1 MKDLG
6 IVQST
11 ERPSDVDIRETKVF
25 VASDVKEV
33 HEKKTDEQP
42 GFDGYSY
49 NLKEYDKDEYIK
61 SIQAKNAELL
71 FRQRMQSWKMKPHR
85 FRWRLQKFM
94 K

>member
-11 ERPSDVDIRETKVF
+11 EKPSDIDIRETKVF

-33 HEKKTDEQP
+33 KEEGTDGHP
-42 GFDGYSY
+42 GFSGYSY

-61 SIQAKNAELL
+61 ILQDKNTELETETTQVQVAL
-71 FRQRMQSWKMKPHR
+71 TEVYEMIGG
-85 FRWRLQKFM
+85 
-94 K
+94 

>member
-25 VASDVKEV
+25 VASDIKEV

-61 SIQAKNAELL
+61 SIQAKNAELEDETTQVQVAL
-71 FRQRMQSWKMKPHR
+71 TEVYEMIGG
-85 FRWRLQKFM
+85 
-94 K
+94 

>member
-11 ERPSDVDIRETKVF
+11 EKPSDIDIRETKVF

-33 HEKKTDEQP
+33 KEEGTDERP
-42 GFDGYSY
+42 GFSGYSY

-61 SIQAKNAELL
+61 ILQDKNTELETETTQVQVAL
-71 FRQRMQSWKMKPHR
+71 TEVYEMIGG
-85 FRWRLQKFM
+85 
-94 K
+94 

>member
-11 ERPSDVDIRETKVF
+11 EKPSDIDIRETKVF
-25 VASDVKEV
+25 VASDIKEVKE
-33 HEKKTDEQP
+33 EGTDGQP

-61 SIQAKNAELL
+61 ALQDKNTELETETTQVQVAL
-71 FRQRMQSWKMKPHR
+71 TEVYEMIGG
-85 FRWRLQKFM
+85 
-94 K
+94 

>member
-11 ERPSDVDIRETKVF
+11 EKPSDVDIRETKVF

-33 HEKKTDEQP
+33 KEEETDGRP
-42 GFDGYSY
+42 GFSGYSY

-61 SIQAKNAELL
+61 DLHDKNTELEDETSQVQIAL
-71 FRQRMQSWKMKPHR
+71 TEVYEMIGG
-85 FRWRLQKFM
+85 
-94 K
+94 

>member
-25 VASDVKEV
+25 VASDIKEV

-42 GFDGYSY
+42 GLDGYSY

-61 SIQAKNAELL
+61 SIQAKNAELEDETTQVQVAL
-71 FRQRMQSWKMKPHR
+71 TEVYEMIGG
-85 FRWRLQKFM
+85 
-94 K
+94 

>member
-25 VASDVKEV
+25 VASDIKEV
-33 HEKKTDEQP
+33 HEKKTDEKP

-61 SIQAKNAELL
+61 SIQAKNAELEDETTQVQVAL
-71 FRQRMQSWKMKPHR
+71 TEVYEMIGG
-85 FRWRLQKFM
+85 
-94 K
+94 

>member
-25 VASDVKEV
+25 VASDIKEV

-61 SIQAKNAELL
+61 SLQDKNAELEDETTQVQVAL
-71 FRQRMQSWKMKPHR
+71 TEVYEMIGG
-85 FRWRLQKFM
+85 
-94 K
+94 

>member
-1 MKDLG
+1 MTNLG

-61 SIQAKNAELL
+61 SIQAKNAELEDETTQVQVAL
-71 FRQRMQSWKMKPHR
+71 TEVYEMIGG
-85 FRWRLQKFM
+85 
-94 K
+94 

>member
-11 ERPSDVDIRETKVF
+11 ERPADVDIRETKVF
-25 VASDVKEV
+25 VASDIKEV

-61 SIQAKNAELL
+61 SIQAKNAELEDETTQVQVAL
-71 FRQRMQSWKMKPHR
+71 TEVYEMIGG
-85 FRWRLQKFM
+85 
-94 K
+94 

>member
-33 HEKKTDEQP
+33 HEKKTNEQP

-61 SIQAKNAELL
+61 SIQAKNAELEDETTQVQVAL
-71 FRQRMQSWKMKPHR
+71 TEVYEMIGG
-85 FRWRLQKFM
+85 
-94 K
+94 

>member
-25 VASDVKEV
+25 IASDIKEVKE
-33 HEKKTDEQP
+33 EGTDGQP

-61 SIQAKNAELL
+61 SIQAKNAELEDETTQVQVAL
-71 FRQRMQSWKMKPHR
+71 TEVYEMIGG
-85 FRWRLQKFM
+85 
-94 K
+94 

>member
-25 VASDVKEV
+25 VASDIKEV

-61 SIQAKNAELL
+61 SIQAKYAELEDETTQVQVAL
-71 FRQRMQSWKMKPHR
+71 TEVYEMIGG
-85 FRWRLQKFM
+85 
-94 K
+94 

>member
-1 MKDLG
+1 MRDLG

-25 VASDVKEV
+25 VASDIKEV

-61 SIQAKNAELL
+61 SIQAKNAELEDETTQVQVAL
-71 FRQRMQSWKMKPHR
+71 TEVYEMIGG
-85 FRWRLQKFM
+85 
-94 K
+94 

>member
-61 SIQAKNAELL
+61 SIQEKNAELETETAQVQVAL
-71 FRQRMQSWKMKPHR
+71 TEVYEMIGG
-85 FRWRLQKFM
+85 
-94 K
+94 